1 MILPG
6 DMFYIPFP
14 FADDPFK
21 SKNRPVVVLRDE
33 GNGLF
38 LIAPVTGT
46 NLTGRRAGSWI
57 LMDSDVGKKMN
68 LDKDSFI
75 VVDKNMKWPS
85 YGLTDYWGH
94 CP

>member
-6 DMFYIPFP
+6 DMFG
-14 FADDPFK
+14 
-21 SKNRPVVVLRDE
+21 V
-33 GNGLF
+33 
-38 LIAPVTGT
+38 
-46 NLTGRRAGSWI
+46 WI

-85 YGLTDYWGH
+85 YGLTNYWGH
-94 CP
+94 CPIVSVLIEKLKQT